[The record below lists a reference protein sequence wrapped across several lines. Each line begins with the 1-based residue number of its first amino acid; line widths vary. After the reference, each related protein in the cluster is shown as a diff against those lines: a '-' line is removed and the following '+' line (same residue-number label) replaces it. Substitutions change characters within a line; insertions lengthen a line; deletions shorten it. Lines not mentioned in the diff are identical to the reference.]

1 MFKDKKMGR
10 CALVTGASSGI
21 GKAIAVDLALNGAEI
36 IGINCPDDQH
46 TASETIHLV
55 EKAGGKAVFLKA
67 DVSDEAQVKQMI
79 SDFISISGSI
89 DILVNNA
96 GTLAKRQTIEE
107 MDTSIWRRV
116 FAVNL
121 DGIFFVTRA
130 SIPYLKMNQGSI
142 VNITSVVAYTG
153 GGPESVHYAATKG
166 ALMTFTLGL
175 AKELAPYQIRVNAV
189 APGPILTPFHDQ
201 FSDQN
206 DLKSLTE
213 STLMERFGNAE
224 EVAHAVVF
232 LASEAA
238 SYMTGAIIDVNG
250 GMCLHP

>member
-1 MFKDKKMGR
+1 MIKDRGLGK

-21 GKAIAVDLALNGAEI
+21 GKAIAVELALNGTEI
-36 IGINCPDDQH
+36 IGINCPEDKN
-46 TASETIHLV
+46 AAEETISIV
-55 EKAGGKAVFLKA
+55 EKAGGRAVFLKA
-67 DVSDEAQVKQMI
+67 DVSDETQVNEMI
-79 SDFISISGSI
+79 SKFISIAGCI

-121 DGIFFVTRA
+121 DGTFFVTRA
-130 SIPYLKMNQGSI
+130 SIPYLKKNKGTI
-142 VNITSVVAYTG
+142 VNITSIVAYTG

-206 DLKSLTE
+206 DLKYLTE
-213 STLMERFGNAE
+213 STLMERFGSAE

-232 LASEAA
+232 LVSDAA
-238 SYMTGAIIDVNG
+238 SYITGATIDVNG
-250 GMCLHP
+250 GMCLHL